1 MLNYTISEYTWIFVL
16 SITQN
21 KKINRIGKWMEDSFD
36 ITNEFTKLFLK
47 WNLKWEI
54 VIVSEVV
61 KKRNFCGEN
70 NFLH

>member
-1 MLNYTISEYTWIFVL
+1 
-16 SITQN
+16 
-21 KKINRIGKWMEDSFD
+21 MEDSFD

-54 VIVSEVV
+54 VIVSEVI